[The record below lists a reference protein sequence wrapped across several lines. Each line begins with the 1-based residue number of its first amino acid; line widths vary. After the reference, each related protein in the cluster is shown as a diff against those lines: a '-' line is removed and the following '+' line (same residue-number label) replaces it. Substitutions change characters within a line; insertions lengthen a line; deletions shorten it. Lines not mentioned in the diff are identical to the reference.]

1 MVVDGT
7 IPTESEY
14 QPVQVFSTEDF
25 FKEDDIIKKSK
36 PASWMI
42 RGKNWILS
50 FLKNELNSFCEWY
63 PFNYF
68 LGSILAKGNLM
79 IWYAFQNYLENLHS
93 FGQAIVPI
101 SKT

>member
-42 RGKNWILS
+42 GEKISILS
-50 FLKNELNSFCEWY
+50 FLKNELNS
-63 PFNYF
+63 
-68 LGSILAKGNLM
+68 
-79 IWYAFQNYLENLHS
+79 
-93 FGQAIVPI
+93 
-101 SKT
+101 